1 VWVKTSYEV
10 MSSEEHDRLTALY
23 GPLTDAVRDLI
34 DATIRTEAG
43 EDAIAAARHAIQ
55 AVTDSLRSRQLDE
68 PQGVR
73 YVVDGRP
80 LAWGNAVI
88 GLRNPISPPLT
99 VHHDQ
104 GGTRCWSEFTLG
116 AAYEGPPGLVHG
128 GVCALVL
135 DHMLGEAA
143 SEGLTKPLF
152 TGTISVKY
160 LRGTGLGRL
169 RAEAE
174 IERTEEVKS
183 FVRGH
188 IRDAEGITAEA
199 HGVFV
204 RPSWARDG
212 G

>member
-1 VWVKTSYEV
+1 
-10 MSSEEHDRLTALY
+10 MSAEQHDRLMALY

-34 DATIRTEAG
+34 DATIRTEAD
-43 EDAIAAARHAIQ
+43 EDAIREARRAIES
-55 AVTDSLRSRQLDE
+55 AIDTLRSRQLDE

-88 GLRNPISPPLT
+88 GLRNPISPPLMI
-99 VHHDQ
+99 HHDDS
-104 GGTRCWSEFTLG
+104 RCWSEFSLG

-160 LRGTGLGRL
+160 LRGTPLGRL
-169 RAEAE
+169 RAEAA
-174 IERTEEVKS
+174 IERTEEVKT

-188 IRDAEGITAEA
+188 LRDSEGITAEA
-199 HGVFV
+199 EGIFV
-204 RPSWARDG
+204 RPAWARQAG
-212 G
+212 

>member
-1 VWVKTSYEV
+1 MNTTYEV
-10 MSSEEHDRLTALY
+10 LSAEEHNRLMTLY

-34 DATIRTEAG
+34 DATIRTEAD
-43 EDAIAAARHAIQ
+43 EDAIREARRAIE
-55 AVTDSLRSRQLDE
+55 AVTNTLRSRQLDE

-99 VHHDQ
+99 IHHNDD
-104 GGTRCWSEFTLG
+104 GARCWSEFSLG
-116 AAYEGPPGLVHG
+116 AAYEGPPGMVHG

-135 DHMLGEAA
+135 DHILGEAA

-152 TGTISVKY
+152 TGTITVKY
-160 LRGTGLGRL
+160 LRGTPLGRL
-169 RAEAE
+169 RVEAA
-174 IERTEEVKS
+174 IERTEEVKT

-188 IRDAEGITAEA
+188 LRDSEGITAEA
-199 HGVFV
+199 EGIFV
-204 RPSWARDG
+204 RPAWAREAG
-212 G
+212 